1 MGQAGHLM
9 TQDVTYAVKSGRSSS
24 GDPSYGAQSTVKAR
38 WEKKAKLVISAD
50 GNEEAAE
57 GRLVSETE
65 IPLLSR
71 VWLPGDNTSEIN
83 ESKKPINVGKA
94 QTPDGYT
101 LYEVWL

>member
-1 MGQAGHLM
+1 MGRAGHLM
-9 TQDVTYAVKSGRSSS
+9 TQDITFSTKTGRSAS
-24 GDPSYGAQSTVKAR
+24 GDPTYSAQTTIKAR
-38 WEKKAKLVISAD
+38 WEKRARMIINVE

-57 GRLVSETE
+57 GRLITETE

-71 VWLPGDNTSEIN
+71 VWLEGADTTDAN

-94 QTPDGYT
+94 QTPGGYT